1 LETGSGRDL
10 LFEGDPAPT
19 DCFEE
24 LVSIKTEN
32 AIGLSGKQRLVPWL
46 RKNVARQQDYV
57 VLLTDPRMQ
66 SLELREAVRAI
77 MNELPYE
84 IKSRLIVINADSPAE
99 NRRWLKKVGLF
110 NSNTED
116 SITKPSSSS
125 SSSSVLIQT
134 STPQRL
140 PPQSQPTPSLEV
152 YSDEKMEFMRT
163 YTALG
168 DQRWTMTMYIIATER
183 IQKLVRNVDRYS
195 ASRTIQNAIKAYI
208 DETKLSIKK

>member
-1 LETGSGRDL
+1 MKGSGRDL

-57 VLLTDPRMQ
+57 ILLTDPRMQ
-66 SLELREAVRAI
+66 SLELREAVKVI

-110 NSNTED
+110 NSISED
-116 SITKPSSSS
+116 SITK
-125 SSSSVLIQT
+125 SSSVSSGLLQT
-134 STPQRL
+134 SAQQKPQ
-140 PPQSQPTPSLEV
+140 QQTQSLEV

-183 IQKLVRNVDRYS
+183 IQKLVRNVDQYS
-195 ASRTIQNAIKAYI
+195 VSRTIQNAIKAYI
-208 DETKLSIKK
+208 DETKLTIKKKQ